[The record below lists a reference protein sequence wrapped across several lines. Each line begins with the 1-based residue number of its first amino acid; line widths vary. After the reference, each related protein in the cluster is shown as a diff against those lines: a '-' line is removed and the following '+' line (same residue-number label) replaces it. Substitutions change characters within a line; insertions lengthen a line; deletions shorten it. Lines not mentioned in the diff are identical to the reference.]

1 MQKIK
6 FILLIYISTIFSAF
20 SDDLFGMKIYE
31 NAYNH
36 YSKNVFVNKRKD
48 PETKKGFYK
57 VNISDFISE
66 RNKSPYFN
74 SYFITIDEYFN
85 IHGIDG
91 RQRYFSLE
99 QCMIVAKNIKKI
111 LDKKYD
117 IKLEF
122 YKDTYPSFK
131 THFFENYTQ
140 NKNRVAIN
148 CNRYLKNNKIEMVT
162 FLISYDLQ
170 LEIEKFYQSGF

>member
-1 MQKIK
+1 MQKLKLMI
-6 FILLIYISTIFSAF
+6 LIYISTISAAF

-48 PETKKGFYK
+48 PETKKGFYN
-57 VNISDFISE
+57 VNISDFIAE
-66 RNKSPYFN
+66 RNKSPYFK
-74 SYFITIDEYFN
+74 SYIITIDKYYN

-91 RQRYFSLE
+91 RQSYPSLE
-99 QCMIVAKNIKKI
+99 QCMIVAKKIKKI
-111 LDKKYD
+111 LDKKYN
-117 IKLEF
+117 IKLAF
-122 YKDTYPSFK
+122 HKDTYPSFI
-131 THFFENYTQ
+131 TQFFENYTQ

-148 CNRYLKNNKIEMVT
+148 CNQYLKNNKIEMVT

-170 LEIEKFYQSGF
+170 LEIKKFYESGF

>member
-1 MQKIK
+1 MQKLK
-6 FILLIYISTIFSAF
+6 LMLLIYILTISDAF
-20 SDDLFGMKIYE
+20 PDNLFGMKIYE
-31 NAYNH
+31 NAYS
-36 YSKNVFVNKRKD
+36 YFSKNVFVNKRKD
-48 PETKKGFYK
+48 PETKKGFYN

-66 RNKSPYFN
+66 KNKSPYFK
-74 SYFITIDEYFN
+74 SYFITIDKYYN

-91 RQRYFSLE
+91 RQSYFSLE

-122 YKDTYPSFK
+122 HKDTYPSFR
-131 THFFENYTQ
+131 THFFENYTE

-148 CNRYLKNNKIEMVT
+148 CNHYLKDNEIEMVI

-170 LEIEKFYQSGF
+170 LEIENFYQSGF